1 MFGFCDHEMD
11 TTCSACAVPND
22 VGQGVLEGVL
32 DPVGVGAGDDVP
44 TGVPDLDAVRGGVT
58 ETVAVLD
65 TVLVCD
71 GVVDGVGTRDADSAG
86 VPDGVSPIDADT
98 EIVAELLA
106 VPEGVDDTTG
116 AGG

>member
-1 MFGFCDHEMD
+1 M
-11 TTCSACAVPND
+11 
-22 VGQGVLEGVL
+22 
-32 DPVGVGAGDDVP
+32 
-44 TGVPDLDAVRGGVT
+44 
-58 ETVAVLD
+58 
-65 TVLVCD
+65 LVCD
-71 GVVDGVGTRDADSAG
+71 GVVDGVGTREADSAG